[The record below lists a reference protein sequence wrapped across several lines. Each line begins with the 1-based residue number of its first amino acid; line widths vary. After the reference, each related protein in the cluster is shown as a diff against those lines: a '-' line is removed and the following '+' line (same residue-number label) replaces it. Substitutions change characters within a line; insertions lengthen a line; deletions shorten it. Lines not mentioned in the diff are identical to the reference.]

1 MSKRRDSDATFRRGI
16 RSKDSFKESP
26 WSHDMPEEVF
36 LDLVKQY
43 QAQTYQHALYLL
55 NSPDD
60 AKDVTQETF
69 IKAWN
74 SNAELRLETIQSWLL
89 KCANNLC
96 IDLLRRRRF
105 QVPLTT
111 GNTEEIETL
120 VRHQHEGTASD
131 SSNLSPEELYI
142 RQERQQLVR
151 QAIAQLPL
159 HFRTVV
165 VMREIEGLSF
175 EVIAETLN
183 QPVGTVKS
191 NTFRAKKKLRD
202 ILGNLMGR

>member
-1 MSKRRDSDATFRRGI
+1 
-16 RSKDSFKESP
+16 
-26 WSHDMPEEVF
+26 MPEEVF
-36 LDLVKQY
+36 LDLVKQH
-43 QAQTYQHALYLL
+43 QAQIYQHALYLL

-60 AKDVTQETF
+60 AQDVTQETF

-74 SNAELRLETIQSWLL
+74 SNAELRLETVQSWLL

-111 GNTEEIETL
+111 GDTEEIEMLTH
-120 VRHQHEGTASD
+120 HQHEDMVSQP
-131 SSNLSPEELYI
+131 SNPSPEELYI
-142 RQERQQLVR
+142 RQERQRLVQ

-165 VMREIEGLSF
+165 IMREINELSF
-175 EVIAETLN
+175 EEIAETLN

-191 NTFRAKKKLRD
+191 NMFRAKKRLRD

>member
-1 MSKRRDSDATFRRGI
+1 
-16 RSKDSFKESP
+16 
-26 WSHDMPEEVF
+26 MPEEVF

-43 QAQTYQHALYLL
+43 QAQIYQHALYLL
-55 NSPDD
+55 NNPDD
-60 AKDVTQETF
+60 ATDVTQETF

-74 SNAELRLETIQSWLL
+74 SNAELRLETVQSWLL

-120 VRHQHEGTASD
+120 VHHQHEDMVSD
-131 SSNLSPEELYI
+131 SSNPSPEELYI
-142 RQERQQLVR
+142 RQERQQLIR
-151 QAIAQLPL
+151 QAIAQLPV

-165 VMREIEGLSF
+165 IMREINELSF
-175 EVIAETLN
+175 EEIAETLK
-183 QPVGTVKS
+183 QPGGTVKS
-191 NTFRAKKKLRD
+191 NMFRAKKKLRD

>member
-1 MSKRRDSDATFRRGI
+1 
-16 RSKDSFKESP
+16 
-26 WSHDMPEEVF
+26 MPEEVF

-43 QAQTYQHALYLL
+43 QAQIYQHALYLL
-55 NSPDD
+55 NNPDD

-74 SNAELRLETIQSWLL
+74 SNAELRLETVQSWLL

-120 VRHQHEGTASD
+120 VHHQHEDMASD
-131 SSNLSPEELYI
+131 SSNPSPEELYI
-142 RQERQQLVR
+142 RQERQQLIR
-151 QAIAQLPL
+151 QAIAQLPV

-165 VMREIEGLSF
+165 IMREINELSF
-175 EVIAETLN
+175 EEIAETLK

-191 NTFRAKKKLRD
+191 NMFRAKKKLRD

>member
-1 MSKRRDSDATFRRGI
+1 
-16 RSKDSFKESP
+16 
-26 WSHDMPEEVF
+26 MPEKVF

-43 QAQTYQHALYLL
+43 QAQIYQHALYLL

-60 AKDVTQETF
+60 AQDVTQETF

-105 QVPLTT
+105 QVSLTM
-111 GNTEEIETL
+111 GDTEEIETL
-120 VRHQHEGTASD
+120 VHHQREGTASD
-131 SSNLSPEELYI
+131 PSNLSPEELYI
-142 RQERQQLVR
+142 KQERQQLVQ

-191 NTFRAKKKLRD
+191 NMFRAKKRLRE
-202 ILGNLMGR
+202 ILGSLMGR

>member
-1 MSKRRDSDATFRRGI
+1 MQ
-16 RSKDSFKESP
+16 
-26 WSHDMPEEVF
+26 EEVF

-43 QAQTYQHALYLL
+43 QAQIYQHALYLL
-55 NSPDD
+55 NSSED

-74 SNAELRLETIQSWLL
+74 SNTELRLETVQSWLL

-96 IDLLRRRRF
+96 IDLLRRRGF
-105 QVPLTT
+105 QVPLAI
-111 GNTEEIETL
+111 GDTEEIETL
-120 VRHQHEGTASD
+120 VYYRHEGTASD
-131 SSNLSPEELYI
+131 SSNVSPEELYI
-142 RQERQQLVR
+142 RQERQQLVQ

-165 VMREIEGLSF
+165 IMREINELSF
-175 EVIAETLN
+175 EEIAETLN

-191 NTFRAKKKLRD
+191 NMFRAKKRLRD
-202 ILGNLMGR
+202 ILGNLIGR

>member
-1 MSKRRDSDATFRRGI
+1 
-16 RSKDSFKESP
+16 
-26 WSHDMPEEVF
+26 MPEEVF

-43 QAQTYQHALYLL
+43 QAQIYQHALYLL
-55 NSPDD
+55 NNPDD

-74 SNAELRLETIQSWLL
+74 TNAELRLETIQSWLL

-105 QVPLTT
+105 QVPLTM
-111 GNTEEIETL
+111 GDTEEIETL
-120 VRHQHEGTASD
+120 VHHQHESTASD

-165 VMREIEGLSF
+165 VMREIEELSF

-191 NTFRAKKKLRD
+191 NMFRAKKRLRE
-202 ILGNLMGR
+202 ILGSLMGR

>member
-1 MSKRRDSDATFRRGI
+1 
-16 RSKDSFKESP
+16 
-26 WSHDMPEEVF
+26 MPEEVF

-43 QAQTYQHALYLL
+43 QAQIYRHALYLL
-55 NSPDD
+55 NDPDD

-74 SNAELRLETIQSWLL
+74 SNAKLRLETVQSWLL

-105 QVPLTT
+105 QVLLTM
-111 GNTEEIETL
+111 GDTEEIETL
-120 VRHQHEGTASD
+120 VHHQHEDMASD
-131 SSNLSPEELYI
+131 LSNLSPEELYI

-151 QAIAQLPL
+151 QAITQLPL

-191 NTFRAKKKLRD
+191 NMFRAKKRLRD
-202 ILGNLMGR
+202 ILRNLMGR

>member
-1 MSKRRDSDATFRRGI
+1 
-16 RSKDSFKESP
+16 
-26 WSHDMPEEVF
+26 MPEGVF

-43 QAQTYQHALYLL
+43 QAQIYQHALYLL
-55 NSPDD
+55 NNPDD

-74 SNAELRLETIQSWLL
+74 SNAELRLETVQSWLL

-111 GNTEEIETL
+111 GDTEEIETL
-120 VRHQHEGTASD
+120 THHQHEGTASD
-131 SSNLSPEELYI
+131 PSNLSPEELYI

-191 NTFRAKKKLRD
+191 NMFRAKKRLRD

>member
-1 MSKRRDSDATFRRGI
+1 
-16 RSKDSFKESP
+16 
-26 WSHDMPEEVF
+26 MPEEVF

-43 QAQTYQHALYLL
+43 QAQIYQHALYLL

-69 IKAWN
+69 IRAWN
-74 SNAELRLETIQSWLL
+74 YNAELRLETVQSWLL

-105 QVPLTT
+105 QVPLTI
-111 GNTEEIETL
+111 GDTEEIETL
-120 VRHQHEGTASD
+120 VHHQHEDMASD
-131 SSNLSPEELYI
+131 SSNPSPEALYI
-142 RQERQQLVR
+142 RQERQQLVQ

-165 VMREIEGLSF
+165 IMRKINELSF
-175 EVIAETLN
+175 KEIAATLN
-183 QPVGTVKS
+183 QPIGTVKS
-191 NTFRAKKKLRD
+191 NMFRAKKRLRD

>member
-1 MSKRRDSDATFRRGI
+1 
-16 RSKDSFKESP
+16 
-26 WSHDMPEEVF
+26 MPEEVF

-43 QAQTYQHALYLL
+43 QAQVYQHALYLL
-55 NSPDD
+55 NNPDD

-69 IKAWN
+69 IKAWH
-74 SNAELRLETIQSWLL
+74 SNAELRLKTIHSWLL

-111 GNTEEIETL
+111 GDTEEIETL
-120 VRHQHEGTASD
+120 VHHQHQGTASD
-131 SSNLSPEELYI
+131 SSDLSPEELYM
-142 RQERQQLVR
+142 RQERQQLVQ

-165 VMREIEGLSF
+165 IMREINELSF
-175 EVIAETLN
+175 EEIAETLN

-191 NTFRAKKKLRD
+191 NMFRAKKKLRD

>member
-1 MSKRRDSDATFRRGI
+1 
-16 RSKDSFKESP
+16 
-26 WSHDMPEEVF
+26 MPEEVF

-43 QAQTYQHALYLL
+43 QAQIYQHALYLL

-74 SNAELRLETIQSWLL
+74 TNAELRLETIQSWLL

-105 QVPLTT
+105 QVPLTM
-111 GNTEEIETL
+111 GDTEEIETL
-120 VRHQHEGTASD
+120 VHHQHESTASD

-165 VMREIEGLSF
+165 VMREIEELSF

-191 NTFRAKKKLRD
+191 NMFRAKKRLRE
-202 ILGNLMGR
+202 ILGSLMGR

>member
-1 MSKRRDSDATFRRGI
+1 
-16 RSKDSFKESP
+16 
-26 WSHDMPEEVF
+26 MPEEVF
-36 LDLVKQY
+36 LDLVKQH
-43 QAQTYQHALYLL
+43 QAQIYQHALYLL
-55 NSPDD
+55 NNPDD

-74 SNAELRLETIQSWLL
+74 SNAELRLETVRSWLL

-105 QVPLTT
+105 QAPLTM
-111 GNTEEIETL
+111 GDTEEIETL
-120 VRHQHEGTASD
+120 VHHQHEGTVSQP
-131 SSNLSPEELYI
+131 SNLSPEELYI
-142 RQERQQLVR
+142 RQERQQLVQ

-165 VMREIEGLSF
+165 VMREIEELSF

-191 NTFRAKKKLRD
+191 NMFRAKKRLRE

>member
-1 MSKRRDSDATFRRGI
+1 
-16 RSKDSFKESP
+16 
-26 WSHDMPEEVF
+26 MPEEVF

-43 QAQTYQHALYLL
+43 QTQIYQHALYLL
-55 NSPDD
+55 NDRDD

-74 SNAELRLETIQSWLL
+74 YNAELRLETVQSWLL

-105 QVPLTT
+105 QVPLAM
-111 GNTEEIETL
+111 GDTEEIETL
-120 VRHQHEGTASD
+120 IHYQQEGTASE
-131 SSNLSPEELYI
+131 SSNPSPEELYI
-142 RQERQQLVR
+142 RQERQRLVR

-165 VMREIEGLSF
+165 VMRKIEGLSF

-191 NTFRAKKKLRD
+191 NMFRAKKRLRE

>member
-16 RSKDSFKESP
+16 RSKDSFQESS

-43 QAQTYQHALYLL
+43 QAQIYQHALYLL

-105 QVPLTT
+105 QVPLMT

-120 VRHQHEGTASD
+120 VHHQYEGMASD

-175 EVIAETLN
+175 EEIAETLK

>member
-1 MSKRRDSDATFRRGI
+1 
-16 RSKDSFKESP
+16 
-26 WSHDMPEEVF
+26 MPEEVF

-43 QAQTYQHALYLL
+43 QARIYQHALYLL
-55 NSPDD
+55 NNPDD

-74 SNAELRLETIQSWLL
+74 YNAELRLETVQSWLL

-105 QVPLTT
+105 QVSLTM
-111 GNTEEIETL
+111 GDTEEIETL
-120 VRHQHEGTASD
+120 VHHQHEGTASQP
-131 SSNLSPEELYI
+131 SNLSPEELYI

-151 QAIAQLPL
+151 QVIAQLPL

-165 VMREIEGLSF
+165 IMREINELSF
-175 EVIAETLN
+175 EEIAETLN

-191 NTFRAKKKLRD
+191 NMFRAKKRLRE
-202 ILGNLMGR
+202 ILGSLMGR

>member
-1 MSKRRDSDATFRRGI
+1 
-16 RSKDSFKESP
+16 
-26 WSHDMPEEVF
+26 MPEEVF
-36 LDLVKQY
+36 LDLVKQH
-43 QAQTYQHALYLL
+43 QAQIYRHALYLL
-55 NSPDD
+55 NNPDD

-74 SNAELRLETIQSWLL
+74 SNAELRLETAQSWLL

-105 QVPLTT
+105 QVPLTI
-111 GNTEEIETL
+111 GDTEEIETL
-120 VRHQHEGTASD
+120 VHHQHEGTVPD

-165 VMREIEGLSF
+165 VMREIEELSF

-191 NTFRAKKKLRD
+191 NMFRAKKRLRE
-202 ILGNLMGR
+202 ILGSLMER

>member
-1 MSKRRDSDATFRRGI
+1 
-16 RSKDSFKESP
+16 
-26 WSHDMPEEVF
+26 MPEEVF
-36 LDLVKQY
+36 LDLVKQH
-43 QAQTYQHALYLL
+43 QAQIYQHALYLL
-55 NSPDD
+55 NNPDD

-74 SNAELRLETIQSWLL
+74 TNAELRLETIQSWLL

-105 QVPLTT
+105 QVPLTM
-111 GNTEEIETL
+111 GDTEEIETL
-120 VRHQHEGTASD
+120 VHHQHESTASD

-165 VMREIEGLSF
+165 VMREIEELSF

-191 NTFRAKKKLRD
+191 NMFRAKKRLRE
-202 ILGNLMGR
+202 ILGSLMGR

>member
-1 MSKRRDSDATFRRGI
+1 
-16 RSKDSFKESP
+16 
-26 WSHDMPEEVF
+26 MPEEVF

-43 QAQTYQHALYLL
+43 QTQIYQHALYLL
-55 NSPDD
+55 NNPDD
-60 AKDVTQETF
+60 AKDVAQETF

-74 SNAELRLETIQSWLL
+74 HNAELRLETVQSWLL

-105 QVPLTT
+105 QVPLTI
-111 GNTEEIETL
+111 GDTEEIETL
-120 VRHQHEGTASD
+120 VHHQSNSTASQP
-131 SSNLSPEELYI
+131 SNLSPEELYI

-183 QPVGTVKS
+183 QPAGTVKS
-191 NTFRAKKKLRD
+191 NMFRAKKRLRE
-202 ILGNLMGR
+202 ILGSLMGR

>member
-1 MSKRRDSDATFRRGI
+1 
-16 RSKDSFKESP
+16 
-26 WSHDMPEEVF
+26 MPEEVF

-43 QAQTYQHALYLL
+43 QAQIYQHALYLL
-55 NSPDD
+55 NNPDD

-74 SNAELRLETIQSWLL
+74 SNAELRLETVQSWLL

-96 IDLLRRRRF
+96 VDLLRRRRF
-105 QVPLTT
+105 QVPLTM
-111 GNTEEIETL
+111 GDTEEIETL
-120 VRHQHEGTASD
+120 AHHQREGMASD
-131 SSNLSPEELYI
+131 PSNLSPEELYI
-142 RQERQQLVR
+142 RQERQRLVQ

-191 NTFRAKKKLRD
+191 NMFRAKKRLRE
-202 ILGNLMGR
+202 IVGNLMER

>member
-1 MSKRRDSDATFRRGI
+1 
-16 RSKDSFKESP
+16 
-26 WSHDMPEEVF
+26 MPEEVF

-43 QAQTYQHALYLL
+43 QAQIYQHALYLL
-55 NSPDD
+55 NNPDD

-74 SNAELRLETIQSWLL
+74 SNAELRLETVQSWLL

-120 VRHQHEGTASD
+120 VHHQHEDMACD
-131 SSNLSPEELYI
+131 SSNPSPEELYI
-142 RQERQQLVR
+142 RQERQQLIR
-151 QAIAQLPL
+151 QAIAQLPV

-165 VMREIEGLSF
+165 IMREINELSF
-175 EVIAETLN
+175 EEIAETLK

-191 NTFRAKKKLRD
+191 NMFRAKKKLRD
-202 ILGNLMGR
+202 ILRNLMGR

>member
-1 MSKRRDSDATFRRGI
+1 
-16 RSKDSFKESP
+16 
-26 WSHDMPEEVF
+26 MPEEVF

-43 QAQTYQHALYLL
+43 QAQIYQHALYLL
-55 NSPDD
+55 NNPDD

-74 SNAELRLETIQSWLL
+74 SNAELRLETVQSWLL

-120 VRHQHEGTASD
+120 VHHQHEDMTSD
-131 SSNLSPEELYI
+131 SSNPSPEELYI
-142 RQERQQLVR
+142 RQERQQLIR
-151 QAIAQLPL
+151 QVIAQLPV

-165 VMREIEGLSF
+165 IMREINELSF
-175 EVIAETLN
+175 EEIAETLK

-191 NTFRAKKKLRD
+191 NMFRAKKKLRD

>member
-1 MSKRRDSDATFRRGI
+1 
-16 RSKDSFKESP
+16 
-26 WSHDMPEEVF
+26 MPEEVF

-43 QAQTYQHALYLL
+43 QAQIYQHALYLL
-55 NSPDD
+55 NNPDD

-74 SNAELRLETIQSWLL
+74 SNAELRLETVQSWLL

-96 IDLLRRRRF
+96 VDLLRRRRF
-105 QVPLTT
+105 QVPLTM
-111 GNTEEIETL
+111 GDTEEIETL
-120 VRHQHEGTASD
+120 VHHQHEGTASE

-142 RQERQQLVR
+142 RQERQRLVQ

-175 EVIAETLN
+175 EAIAETLN

-191 NTFRAKKKLRD
+191 NMFRAKKRLRD
-202 ILGNLMGR
+202 ILGNLVGKITRCNDICDNTNNTL

>member
-1 MSKRRDSDATFRRGI
+1 
-16 RSKDSFKESP
+16 
-26 WSHDMPEEVF
+26 MPEEVF

-43 QAQTYQHALYLL
+43 QTQIYQHALYLL

-69 IKAWN
+69 IKAWD
-74 SNAELRLETIQSWLL
+74 SNAELRLETVQSWLF

-105 QVPLTT
+105 QVPLTM
-111 GNTEEIETL
+111 GDTEEIETL
-120 VRHQHEGTASD
+120 VHHQHEGTAFD

-142 RQERQQLVR
+142 RQERQQLVQ

-165 VMREIEGLSF
+165 IMREINELSF
-175 EVIAETLN
+175 EEIAETLN

-191 NTFRAKKKLRD
+191 NMFRAKQKLRD